1 MQIPNNVLTIG
12 SVIAIIAGLAFCF
25 QGYRLFKYSL
35 KAVGFGL
42 GAMLGAGATLLLPE
56 PNALVAAGAG
66 FVGGMISWGFANRAF
81 NMGLFIAGFALGAV
95 VSVGLFVVFD
105 TVNLDRAV
113 AILPVGL
120 LASLVMGFLF
130 VLLEKPIIQ
139 LGTAYLGAT
148 AVAIGIWLLFLGIE
162 QLPRSIDDAFTTTM
176 FIFVGGIIL
185 LGSLGAVLQFF
196 GLKLF
201 DFMRGGDSPKPA
213 PRPVQRPI
221 QQQPRPAQPPQQPYP
236 SQRPQQRRSASPSN
250 PQQPRRQR
258 PAQSQNPQRRQNP
271 YGD

>member
-1 MQIPNNVLTIG
+1 MQIPNNMLTIG

-56 PNALVAAGAG
+56 PNVLVAAGAG
-66 FVGGMISWGFANRAF
+66 FVGGMMTWGFANRAF

-148 AVAIGIWLLFLGIE
+148 AVAVGIWLLFLGIE
-162 QLPRSIDDAFTTTM
+162 RLPRSIDEGFTVTM

-221 QQQPRPAQPPQQPYP
+221 QQQPRPQQLRQAYP
-236 SQRPQQRRSASPSN
+236 SQRPQQRRPASPSN

-258 PAQSQNPQRRQNP
+258 PAQPSNPQRRQNP
-271 YGD
+271 HKD